1 MFVFYFIQGKFYEMK
16 RHCMSIY
23 VFFSYKYY
31 RVIDIFLQE
40 KREEYINQ
48 LTDNL
53 GLYIE

>member
-1 MFVFYFIQGKFYEMK
+1 MK